1 MAYFMQSAF
10 RAPGGRDISWQKIG
24 ASREAAARAAGR
36 AAAKMAISAK
46 HRRKQRVMGPPVD
59 PVATDV
65 DLPTKVAVV
74 IIGGGIIGT
83 CAALFLARK
92 GVTVALCEKGHIGA
106 EQSSRNWGWCRK
118 QGRDAREMPLIIEA
132 LRLWEAMNELTG
144 SETGFRSTGVLYVCD
159 SEEELARRE
168 AWLAVARPHQLD
180 TRIVGTRELAE
191 LMKGAARHYRG
202 ALYTKSDGRAEPQK
216 AAPAIAHAARK
227 LGAKILTQCAVRGV
241 ETAGGRVAAVI
252 TENGRIGCDS
262 VVLAGGAWSSLFC
275 HSLNMRLPQLK
286 IRSSAL
292 RTTSV
297 EGGPTVSGWTS
308 EFSYRKRLDGGYLI
322 ASTDKT
328 RADLVPDSFKFFVD
342 FLPILRLEWRS
353 LRFHLGPRFLEEWR
367 HARALPLD
375 QRSAYERD
383 RVLDPEPKLV
393 DTDRAFEQFKAVFPA
408 CAEARIEQRWAGFID
423 VTPDAVPVISPVEQ
437 VPGFFV
443 ATGFSGHGFGIGPGA
458 GRLIADLVT
467 GDPPIVD
474 PWAFRFSRFTDG
486 SRPQPEASI

>member
-1 MAYFMQSAF
+1 
-10 RAPGGRDISWQKIG
+10 
-24 ASREAAARAAGR
+24 
-36 AAAKMAISAK
+36 
-46 HRRKQRVMGPPVD
+46 MGPPVD
-59 PVATDV
+59 PIVIDIDV
-65 DLPTKVAVV
+65 PTKVDVV

-83 CAALFLARK
+83 CAALFLAHK
-92 GVTVALCEKGHIGA
+92 GVAVALCEKGHIGG

-132 LRLWEAMNELTG
+132 LRLWEGMNELTG
-144 SETGFRSTGVLYVCD
+144 SETGFRSTGIVYVCD
-159 SEEELARRE
+159 SDEELARRE
-168 AWLAVARPHQLD
+168 AWLDIARPHQLD
-180 TRIVGTRELAE
+180 TRIVSAAELAE
-191 LMKGAARHYRG
+191 LMKGAARQYRG

-216 AAPAIAHAARK
+216 AAPAIAQAARK
-227 LGAKILTQCAVRGV
+227 LGAKILTHCAVRGV
-241 ETAGGRVAAVI
+241 ETTAGRVAAVM
-252 TENGRIGCDS
+252 TENGRIACDS

-275 HSLNMRLPQLK
+275 RGLNMRLPQLK

-292 RTTSV
+292 RTSSV

-308 EFSYRKRLDGGYLI
+308 KFSYRKRLDGGYLI

-328 RADLVPDSFKFFVD
+328 RAELVPDSFQFFAD

-353 LRFHLGPRFLEEWR
+353 LRLHLGPRFVEEWR
-367 HARALPLD
+367 QARAIPLD
-375 QRSAYERD
+375 QPSPYERD
-383 RVLDPEPKLV
+383 RVLDPQPTMA

-423 VTPDAVPVISPVEQ
+423 VTADAVPVISPVEQ
-437 VPGFFV
+437 LPGFFI
-443 ATGFSGHGFGIGPGA
+443 ATGFSGHGFGIAPGA

-474 PWAFRFSRFTDG
+474 PRAFRFSRFSDG